1 MKMLSTVLKIK
12 TTGNFAL
19 SGSSTRLAVLALSIF
34 SLVNTAFAEDLPR
47 YLAFQIYTATPDS
60 TIMRETFPPPP
71 QDLRAVISDLRDRI
85 DAEGTRSRHLGVFV
99 GPLAFDNTD
108 EQIRDM
114 IALGFDTALKTGVA
128 VGFHIDDS
136 MFWDRRTELNTPQ
149 NIEWLDWN
157 GKPNTGRR
165 LNWSPPNARRIAPQ
179 LCLNS
184 NDVQSAVKKR
194 AILIG
199 SEIAKGVQELHK
211 AGKDDLFAGV
221 IAGWETEI
229 GKDFATRRSLGYCA
243 LTNAGYSEKNPPP
256 DMDAAL
262 SKIVGDFIE
271 TWVQGLIAGGAPSD
285 KIYSHIALA
294 SEKSPS
300 SAFCDSCI
308 PGTSTYPFP
317 GLMDQWRK
325 ALAQHGNPAW
335 ASCEGT
341 ALDPRDAQQGG
352 PGMSM
357 EGYLGNLFN
366 HGAVMVNIF
375 GWGLGDK
382 NYPFRRI
389 AESPDALAAYRKFLG
404 GGQLAE
410 APIPGV
416 IATLPAGLQDKIR
429 KLQATFPQW
438 LPNHGPAQVK
448 SDVDHLEQALEDRRF
463 DDAEKSVDTLLKTM
477 GQ

>member
-1 MKMLSTVLKIK
+1 MLSTILEIK
-12 TTGNFAL
+12 TSCNFAL
-19 SGSSTRLAVLALSIF
+19 RRGSMRLAVLGLALS
-34 SLVNTAFAEDLPR
+34 SLLHSALAEDLPK
-47 YLAFQIYTATPDS
+47 YLAFQIYTATSDS
-60 TIMRETFPPPP
+60 TIMREIFPPPP
-71 QDLRAVISDLRDRI
+71 QDLRKVISDLRDRI
-85 DAEGTRSRHLGVFV
+85 DAEGTSGRRLGFFL

-108 EQIRDM
+108 EQVRELISS
-114 IALGFDTALKTGVA
+114 GFQTALETGVA

-136 MFWDRRTELNTPQ
+136 MFWGRLKELNTPQ

-157 GKPNTGRR
+157 GELNTGRR
-165 LNWSPPNARRIAPQ
+165 LNWSPPNATKIAPQ

-184 NDVQSAVKKR
+184 KEVQNAVKSC
-194 AILIG
+194 ATLIG
-199 SEIAKGVQELHK
+199 SEIAKGVQELRK
-211 AGKDDLFAGV
+211 AGKNDLFVGV

-229 GKDFATRRSLGYCA
+229 GKDFGTRRSLGYCA
-243 LTNAGYSEKNPPP
+243 LTNAGYSEKNPPR
-256 DMDAAL
+256 DTDAAL
-262 SKIVGDFIE
+262 SQIVRDFIE
-271 TWVQGLIAGGAPSD
+271 TWVQALIAAGAPSD

-317 GLMDQWRK
+317 GLLDEWHK
-325 ALAQHGNPAW
+325 ELAQHGNPAW

-341 ALDPRDAQQGG
+341 ALDPRDAPQGG

-382 NYPFRRI
+382 DYPFRRI
-389 AESPDALAAYRKFLG
+389 AESPDALAAYRKFLS

-410 APIPGV
+410 AAVPGV

-429 KLQATFPQW
+429 KLQATFPEW
-438 LPNHGPAQVK
+438 LPKHGPAQVR
-448 SDVDHLEQALEDRRF
+448 SNVDRLEQALEDRRF
-463 DDAEKSVDTLLKTM
+463 DDAEKSVDALLKTM

>member
-1 MKMLSTVLKIK
+1 LAWSGTIGLHLTIVAPLK
-12 TTGNFAL
+12 G
-19 SGSSTRLAVLALSIF
+19 LAVLGLAIF
-34 SLVNTAFAEDLPR
+34 SLFNRAAAEDLPR
-47 YLAFQIYTATPDS
+47 YLAFQIFTATSNS
-60 TIMRETFPPPP
+60 TIMREIFPPPRE
-71 QDLRAVISDLRDRI
+71 DLGQVISDLQDRI
-85 DAEGTRSRHLGVFV
+85 GVAETGKRQIGFILG
-99 GPLAFDNTD
+99 PIAFDNTD
-108 EQIRDM
+108 EQVREM
-114 IALGFDTALKTGVA
+114 IASGFDIALKTGVA

-136 MFWDRRTELNTPQ
+136 MFWDRLKELNTPQ

-157 GKPNTGRR
+157 GAPNTGRR
-165 LNWSPPNARRIAPQ
+165 LNWDPPNAIEIAPQ

-184 NDVQSAVKKR
+184 KGVQSAVKKR
-194 AILIG
+194 ATLVG
-199 SEIAKGVQELHK
+199 SEIAKGVQELRK
-211 AGKDDLFAGV
+211 ARRDDLYIGV

-262 SKIVGDFIE
+262 SKIVRDFIE
-271 TWVQGLIAGGAPSD
+271 TWTQALTVAGAPTD

-300 SAFCDSCI
+300 SAFCDLCI
-308 PGTSTYPFP
+308 PGLSTYPFP
-317 GLMDQWRK
+317 GLLDEWRK
-325 ALAQHGNPAW
+325 ALAQHANPAW

-341 ALDPRDAQQGG
+341 ALDPRDARQGG

-375 GWGLGDK
+375 GWGVGDEE
-382 NYPFRRI
+382 NPFRRI
-389 AESPDALAAYRKFLG
+389 AENPDSLAAYRKFLSG
-404 GGQLAE
+404 DQLAE
-410 APIPGV
+410 APVPGV

-429 KLQATFPQW
+429 KLQATLPEW
-438 LPNHGPAQVK
+438 LPKHGPAQIQGN
-448 SDVDHLEQALEDRRF
+448 VDRLKQALEDRRF
-463 DDAEKSVDTLLKTM
+463 DDAEKSVDALLKTM